1 VRTRLPGS
9 AHAPTAETAS
19 ERLSPR
25 ASAERALDWLNFFL
39 AALQAGFGPFVAIF
53 LTENRWTQTDIGIVL
68 SIGTIAGLLSQVPG
82 GAFVDKVQRKE
93 LALSWAIVCLAL
105 SALMFATWPVLVV
118 AMFALILHSLASSVQ
133 VPAVAAISIGLV
145 ARHETSER
153 LGRNARWASLGYGG
167 AAAAMGLFGYLLTN
181 RAVFVLSALLALP
194 ALLAL
199 KRVRPTRRAGES
211 SGRSAASAETARAEE
226 DPSTASRTIAIQ
238 RGPARAGMPL
248 RKLLMDRRMLVFAA
262 CAMLYQLANG
272 AMLQLVGAGMTMR
285 YGVDATLI
293 IAAALLVPQVVVA
306 ILSPG
311 FGRAAER
318 YGRQPLLVAGLLA
331 LPVRAVLFALL
342 PSAYLVVP
350 LQILDGISST
360 AFAVLAPVIV
370 ADLTDGR
377 GYFNLG
383 MGLIGLAGGVGGA
396 ISSSLAGATADA
408 ISISVAF
415 LPLAA
420 AGAMATGVA
429 WLFMPETHPLRAS
442 MSSS

>member
-1 VRTRLPGS
+1 MQTRLPGR
-9 AHAPTAETAS
+9 AHAPTAETAI
-19 ERLSPR
+19 ERRSPR

-53 LTENRWTQTDIGIVL
+53 LTENRWTQADIGIVL

-82 GAFVDKVQRKE
+82 GAFVDRVQRKE

-105 SALMFATWPVLVV
+105 SALMFATWPVLVI
-118 AMFALILHSLASSVQ
+118 AMAALVLHSLASSVQ

-153 LGRNARWASLGYGG
+153 LGRNARWASLGYGS
-167 AAAAMGLFGYLLTN
+167 AAAAMGFLGYLLTN
-181 RAVFVLSALLALP
+181 RAVFVLSAVLGLP

-199 KRVRPTRRAGES
+199 KHVRSTGAAIIS
-211 SGRSAASAETARAEE
+211 SGHEAASAEPTRAQEKA
-226 DPSTASRTIAIQ
+226 STAGRAITIQ
-238 RGPARAGMPL
+238 RSPLRARMPL
-248 RKLLMDRRMLVFAA
+248 RELLLDKRMLVFAT

-272 AMLQLVGAGMTMR
+272 AMLQLVGAGMTIR

-306 ILSPG
+306 ILSPSY
-311 FGRAAER
+311 GRAAER
-318 YGRQPLLVAGLLA
+318 YGRRPLLIAGLAA

-342 PSAYLVVP
+342 PSAYLIVP
-350 LQILDGISST
+350 LQVLDGISST

-383 MGLIGLAGGVGGA
+383 MGLIGLAGGIGGA

-408 ISISVAF
+408 ISISIAF
-415 LPLAA
+415 LPLAL
-420 AGAMATGVA
+420 AGAAAMAMA
-429 WLFMPETHPLRAS
+429 WLFMPESHPLWANVSAS
-442 MSSS
+442 